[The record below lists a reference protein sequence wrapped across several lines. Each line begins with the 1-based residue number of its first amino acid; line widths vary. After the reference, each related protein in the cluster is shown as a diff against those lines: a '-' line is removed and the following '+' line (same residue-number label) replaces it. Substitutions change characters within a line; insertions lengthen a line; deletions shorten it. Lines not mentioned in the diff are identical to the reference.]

1 MRYEFRFPDVGEG
14 ISEGKIVDW
23 LAKEGDF
30 VEMDQPF
37 VKVETDKA
45 IVDLP
50 APKKGYLIKVLFEKG
65 ATIKV
70 GDVIAVFGEK
80 GEKYEASS
88 KAVKDEIKQKAV
100 KEVEEISK
108 KVAGKVLATP
118 HTRALARKLGV
129 DINLVE
135 PTGKRGRIT
144 DEDVKNYL
152 NESKVSV
159 KEPLVKTIE
168 EPFLRKGLE
177 TRVEL
182 SHLRKVIAQNMA
194 FSKEKSAQVTHIDE
208 ADVTNLYSY
217 YKEIKENLE
226 KEGVR
231 MTLLP
236 FFVKALTLTLKEF
249 PKFNASVD
257 EEKGEFIFKN
267 YFNIGFAVDTEEGLI
282 VPVIKNADKLSLV
295 EIAKVTQDLTL
306 KAKDRKLSLDDLK
319 GGTCTVTNVGTLGG
333 VFATPI
339 IHQPELAI
347 VGFHTIKDRPW
358 VVDGQ
363 IVVRKIMYLSISFD
377 HKYIDGAEAARFAS
391 RLVFYLEKPSLIFA
405 KG

>member
-159 KEPLVKTIE
+159 KEPLVKTME
-168 EPFLRKGLE
+168 KPFLRKGLE

>member
-208 ADVTNLYSY
+208 ADVTILYSY

>member
-14 ISEGKIVDW
+14 ISEGKIVEW

-50 APKKGYLIKVLFEKG
+50 APKKGYLKVLVEKG

-88 KAVKDEIKQKAV
+88 GAV
-100 KEVEEISK
+100 KEEIKKKAIKKVEEVSQR
-108 KVAGKVLATP
+108 VAGKVLATP
-118 HTRALARKLGV
+118 HTRSLARKLGV

-135 PTGKRGRIT
+135 PTGKGGRIT
-144 DEDVKNYL
+144 DEDLKNYL
-152 NESKVSV
+152 NRSKLSMTETTTQTI
-159 KEPLVKTIE
+159 KEPVLSE
-168 EPFLRKGLE
+168 GLE

-182 SHLRKVIAQNMA
+182 THLRKVIAQNMA

-208 ADVTNLYSY
+208 ADVTDLYSY

-236 FFVKALTLTLKEF
+236 FFIKALTLTLKEF
-249 PKFNASVD
+249 PKFNASVN
-257 EEKGEFIFKN
+257 EEKGEFIFKH
-267 YFNIGFAVDTEEGLI
+267 YFNIGFAVDTDEGLI
-282 VPVIKNADKLSLV
+282 VPIIKNADKLNLV
-295 EIAKVTQDLTL
+295 GIAKVTQDLTL
-306 KAKDRKLSLDDLK
+306 KAKERKLSLDDLK
-319 GGTCTVTNVGTLGG
+319 GGSCTVTNVGTLGG

-358 VVDGQ
+358 VVDGE
-363 IVVRKIMYLSISFD
+363 IVVRKIMYISISFD